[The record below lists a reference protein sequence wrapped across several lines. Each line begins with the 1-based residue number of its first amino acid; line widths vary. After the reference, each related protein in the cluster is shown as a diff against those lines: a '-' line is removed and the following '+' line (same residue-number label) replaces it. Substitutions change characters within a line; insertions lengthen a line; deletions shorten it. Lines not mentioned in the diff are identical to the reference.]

1 MGKGMED
8 KNKDKKIEKAEG
20 KFYIAPSLLSADF
33 LRLGQELRAT
43 EEAGADMFH
52 VDIMDGHFVPN
63 MTIGPS
69 VVNAIKSVT
78 SLPLDVHLMIEDPDR
93 YLEDF
98 IGAGADFVTVHV
110 ETCVHLHRTVSQIK
124 KLGARAGVAINPAT
138 PVSSLQ
144 SIIYDTDMVL
154 IMSVNPGF
162 GGQTF
167 IPHALEKITQAKRLA
182 EEKNP
187 GALIEVDGGI
197 KPGEIFGEAVRA
209 GADVL
214 VMGSAFYGSGDYAS
228 LVRSVRK

>member
-1 MGKGMED
+1 MKD
-8 KNKDKKIEKAEG
+8 KNRDKKIEKTEG
-20 KFYIAPSLLSADF
+20 KFFIAPSLLSADF
-33 LRLGQELRAT
+33 LRLGEELRAT

-63 MTIGPS
+63 ITIGPA
-69 VVNAIKSVT
+69 VVSAIKSAT
-78 SLPLDVHLMIEDPDR
+78 SLPLDVHLMIEDADL

-98 IGAGADFVTVHV
+98 AGAGADFITVHV
-110 ETCVHLHRTVSQIK
+110 EACVHLNRTVNQIK

-144 SIIYDTDMVL
+144 SIIYDVDMVL

-162 GGQTF
+162 GGQAF
-167 IPHALEKITQAKRLA
+167 IPHALEKLTQAKRLA
-182 EEKNP
+182 GEKNP

-197 KPGEIFGEAVRA
+197 KPGEIFVEAVKA

-214 VMGSAFYGSGDYAS
+214 VMGSAFYGSGDYAGM
-228 LVRSVRK
+228 VRSLRR